1 MATRALEAVTANEIL
16 PPVGQIAKTREI
28 KPAGPAILHR
38 AGLAH
43 HIFHDS
49 RDAWPHNVLAEVVP
63 QVPAGIADA
72 VRIQRGLREQHQS
85 RGLERGCRQHNYL
98 GLGFVSLTG
107 IRVDESYAASFAADR
122 IHRNSSRGGIGAKR
136 EVARIERR
144 ENQTGGRIECRMNIA
159 TAGAPLAR
167 STTETPVA

>member
-28 KPAGPAILHR
+28 KPAGPAIVHC

-72 VRIQRGLREQHQS
+72 VRIPRGLREQNQS
-85 RGLERGCRQHNYL
+85 RGLEHGCRQRNYHD
-98 GLGFVSLTG
+98 LGFVIPPG
-107 IRVDESYAASFAADR
+107 IRADESYGSALAGAL
-122 IHRNSSRGGIGAKR
+122 IHRLSSR
-136 EVARIERR
+136 
-144 ENQTGGRIECRMNIA
+144 
-159 TAGAPLAR
+159 
-167 STTETPVA
+167 